1 MGKAAKEGADMDNV
15 EGDTRRH
22 IMLILLRRAP
32 LTTADI
38 ADQLQLSTAG
48 VRRHLDNLVEEGLIE
63 ATKPRFTHTEQ
74 KTRGRPAKS
83 FRLTTK
89 GRSLFGHEYDTLA
102 TSALDALRDI
112 GGEAAVR
119 EFARRRIATIV
130 EGITPAD
137 VTENSIEHTAQAL
150 VEAFSK
156 HGYAATVDSAGAGLQ
171 ICQHHCPISNVAT
184 EFPELCEAEHRA
196 VSELLGQHTQPLAT
210 IADGHGICTT
220 NIPLT
225 PITHTPDER
234 SGS

>member
-1 MGKAAKEGADMDNV
+1 MGSVSESGTEMRNV

-22 IMLILLRRAP
+22 IMLILLERAP
-32 LTTADI
+32 STTADI
-38 ADQLQLSTAG
+38 AEQLQLSTAG
-48 VRRHLDNLVEEGLIE
+48 VRRHLDNLVEENLVE
-63 ATKPRFTHTEQ
+63 ATKARHNPGGQ
-74 KTRGRPAKS
+74 KARGRPAKS
-83 FRLTTK
+83 FRLTDK

-102 TSALDALRDI
+102 TSALDALREI
-112 GGEAAVR
+112 GGEGAVR

-137 VTENSIEHTAQAL
+137 VTEKSVEHTARAL
-150 VEAFSK
+150 AEAFSR
-156 HGYAATVDSAGAGLQ
+156 HGYAATVDGAGAGLQ
-171 ICQHHCPISNVAT
+171 ICQHHCPISNVAS
-184 EFPELCEAEHRA
+184 EFPELCEAEHHA

-225 PITHTPDER
+225 PITHTSDER